1 MTTTGQVIGMKLAT
15 SLHDGSVAERTR
27 GESRLRRSL
36 AAAGKGESQVVVT
49 TPSDARIVSLPAII
63 ESSQVKSVRISEVN
77 SWRHRTVGV
86 DPLGSMPMSVPE
98 KACSSFDDLPSAV
111 ASTTRT
117 SPTLVLATTG
127 AVTPKSLLV
136 ISQATENPDEKSE
149 ERACEGCACPE

>member
-98 KACSSFDDLPSAV
+98 KACSSFDEFS
-111 ASTTRT
+111 
-117 SPTLVLATTG
+117 G
-127 AVTPKSLLV
+127 Y
-136 ISQATENPDEKSE
+136 E
-149 ERACEGCACPE
+149 ERGRVFKDYVAQLAAAAKSQME